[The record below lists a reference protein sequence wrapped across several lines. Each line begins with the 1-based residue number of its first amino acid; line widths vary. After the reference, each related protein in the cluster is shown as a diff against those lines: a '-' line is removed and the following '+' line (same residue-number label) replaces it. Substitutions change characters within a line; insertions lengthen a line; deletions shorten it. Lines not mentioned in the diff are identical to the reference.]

1 MLLRMN
7 PQLQYALQD
16 SSSYKPDT
24 GPAIDVSRRLVERG
38 DEVLTAKALE
48 LLASLHRGFNARRL
62 QLLAMRQWRQAE
74 IDRGLLPDFLPETAP
89 IRAGH
94 WRIAAVPAD
103 LADRRVEITA
113 PADDRKMI
121 VNALNA
127 PVRTFMADFEDSCSP
142 TWENLIHGQINL
154 SDAIQRRITYTDPSS
169 GRSYRLNDKIATLI
183 VRPRGWHLPEKHVQ
197 VDGQAVSGALFDFAL
212 YLANNHEAL
221 ARNGT
226 GPYFY
231 LPKLESHLEAR
242 LWNDVFNAAQDQLG
256 IPRGTIKAT
265 VLIETILAAF
275 EMDEILFELR
285 EHSAGLNCG
294 RWDYIF
300 SFIKKFKNR
309 RDAVLPDRGAVTMEA
324 PFLKSYVDLLIHTC
338 HRRGAHAIG
347 GMAAQI
353 PIRGDSQANEAAML
367 KVRADKLREAR
378 AGHDGT
384 WIAHPALAPI
394 ATEVFD
400 AVMPGPDQLHVKRD
414 DVRVTA
420 ADLLR
425 VPEGAITDA
434 GLRQN
439 IRVGL
444 RYIEAWLGGHGCV
457 PLYHLMEDAATAE
470 ICRAQLWQWLQ
481 HEARTIDG
489 RVISL
494 ARFDQTLTEEIER
507 IHGEVGAA
515 RMLAGVFPTAAR
527 LFSAMVKSETFDDF
541 LTLPAYELLG

>member
-1 MLLRMN
+1 MLLCMN
-7 PQLQYALQD
+7 SPLQCQEAW
-16 SSSYKPDT
+16 
-24 GPAIDVSRRLVERG
+24 PAIDVSRRPLERG

-48 LLASLHRGFNARRL
+48 LLASLHRQFNGRRL
-62 QLLAMRQWRQAE
+62 QLLALRQRRQAE
-74 IDRGLLPDFLPETAP
+74 IDRGKLPDFLPETAH
-89 IRAGH
+89 IRADD
-94 WRIAAVPAD
+94 WRVTPVPAD
-103 LADRRVEITA
+103 LADRRVEITG
-113 PADDRKMI
+113 PVDRKMI
-121 VNALNA
+121 INALNA
-127 PVRTFMADFEDSCSP
+127 PVRTFMADFEDSCTPS
-142 TWENLIHGQINL
+142 WENLINGQLNL
-154 SDAIQRRITYTDPSS
+154 SDAIRRRISYADPAS
-169 GRSYRLNDKIATLI
+169 GKTYRLNDKTATLI

-242 LWNDVFNAAQDQLG
+242 LWNDVFNVAQDQLG
-256 IPRGTIKAT
+256 IARGTIKAT

-300 SFIKKFKNR
+300 SFIKKFRNHR
-309 RDAVLPDRGAVTMEA
+309 EAVLPDRGAVTMDT
-324 PFLKSYVDLLIHTC
+324 PFLRSYVDLLIQTC

-353 PIRGDSQANEAAML
+353 PIRGDSRANEAAML

-384 WIAHPALAPI
+384 WIAHPGLAPI

-400 AVMPGPDQLHVKRD
+400 AVMKGPNQLHVRRD
-414 DVRVTA
+414 EVSVTA

-444 RYIEAWLGGHGCV
+444 QYIEAWLGGSGCV
-457 PLYHLMEDAATAE
+457 PIYHLMEDAATAE
-470 ICRAQLWQWLQ
+470 ICRAQLWQWLR

-489 RVISL
+489 AVISL

-507 IHGEVGAA
+507 IHAEVGGA
-515 RMLAGVFPTAAR
+515 RMMAGVFPTAAR
-527 LFSAMVKSETFDDF
+527 LFSAMVKSDTFDDF